1 MPSKT
6 IKDLV
11 IRIIHFSSTLK
22 SPLATFVW
30 LIYIKERTTFA
41 AENRKNNKII

>member
-1 MPSKT
+1 M
-6 IKDLV
+6 LV
-11 IRIIHFSSTLK
+11 IREMYFSTLLK

-30 LIYIKERTTFA
+30 LIYIKEWTTFA